1 VIRRRSVA
9 LAALAALLLGAA
21 LLAGGAQPFGEAR
34 AATICAK
41 HSKRVV
47 KHVKRHGQRKRVVRI
62 KHYRTCRPVAA
73 PAPSGADAPP
83 SAGEAPPASAQQQ
96 APPVEPPPAPPTG
109 SQPEPEPEP
118 EANALGVA
126 ADDHGGVKSYTLSR
140 GTVRSG
146 RLTVQLQNKGEDAHD
161 MEMQRVGPEGELVG
175 EPVEIPETMPGEQ
188 KTLPVEVEPGEYRMW
203 CNLYHHAEEG
213 MRATITVE

>member
-1 VIRRRSVA
+1 M
-9 LAALAALLLGAA
+9 
-21 LLAGGAQPFGEAR
+21 
-34 AATICAK
+34 K
-41 HSKRVV
+41 HTRRVV
-47 KHVKRHGQRKRVVRI
+47 DHVERHGQRKRLVRI

-73 PAPSGADAPP
+73 PAPSGTGAP
-83 SAGEAPPASAQQQ
+83 SASTGEPSSTPTSAPADTSPTGTT
-96 APPVEPPPAPPTG
+96 PPPAETPTTG
-109 SQPEPEPEP
+109 EPGPQLEP
-118 EANALGVA
+118 EANALGIA

-146 RLTVQLQNKGEDAHD
+146 HLTVQLQNKGEDAHD

-175 EPVEIPETMPGEQ
+175 EPVEIPETAPGRQ
-188 KTLPVEVEPGEYRMW
+188 ASASFEVEPGEYRMW